1 MGTRTGAG
9 HKRAQRASTDIMIEV
24 KRLKRTSMEEAKEE
38 EKESDQARGQTRIN
52 LRLAFRRWRELRKI
66 KGCKTDAKLD
76 LFLLAGSLSY
86 VLCC

>member
-9 HKRAQRASTDIMIEV
+9 QKRAQWASTDIMIEV
-24 KRLKRTSMEEAKEE
+24 KRPK
-38 EKESDQARGQTRIN
+38 SDQARGQTRIN
-52 LRLAFRRWRELRKI
+52 LRLAFSRLRGLRKI

-76 LFLLAGSLSY
+76 LFLLAGLLSY